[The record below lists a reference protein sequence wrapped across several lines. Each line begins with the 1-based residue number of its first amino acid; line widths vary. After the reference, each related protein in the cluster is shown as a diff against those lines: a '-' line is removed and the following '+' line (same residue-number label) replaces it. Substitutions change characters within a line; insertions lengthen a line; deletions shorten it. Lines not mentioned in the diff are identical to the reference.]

1 MHAQEATTE
10 LGLANR
16 RIILGVTGGIAA
28 YKSAELIRR
37 LKDLGADVR
46 AVMTPAAQEFI
57 TPLTLQALSGN
68 PVHTTLLDTEA
79 EAAMGHIELA
89 RWGDLILVAPAS
101 ADFLARLAHGHGNDL
116 LSTLCLAAR
125 CPLAVAPAMNQAMW
139 AAASNQANMDL
150 LQARGVH
157 VFGPAAGEQACGD
170 IGPGRMLEATELAQ
184 CTADLFPRRILTG
197 TRVTITAGPTREAID
212 PVRYISNH
220 SSGKMGFAIAKAARD
235 AGAQVTLISGPVH
248 LPTPDRVKRI
258 DVISALD
265 MHQASMDALNQ
276 TDIFI
281 ATAAV
286 ADFRV
291 ENSHNQKI
299 KKQDNSGPGMTL
311 TLVENP
317 DIVAAVAQHEPKPFT
332 VGFAAET
339 RDVENYARQKIER
352 KNLDMIVANDVSR
365 QDIGFNSDQNAVTV
379 IWKSGQ
385 QPMALASKTQI
396 ARDLVTL
403 ISEHYKNTR

>member
-220 SSGKMGFAIAKAARD
+220 SSGKMGFAIAEAARD